1 MCGIYGCIK
10 NDFSNN
16 SINIPATILKGL
28 NILKNRGYDS
38 CGIYLNNSN
47 NSNNSN
53 SYITKLGI
61 DGDIIRVKENI
72 NKTIFDVLDTNI
84 QNNLAVNN
92 ELQLYSV
99 GFGHTRWAT
108 HGAKTDYNSHPHVSN
123 NKQFILVHNGIVSN
137 FNTLKEIYL
146 SDYSFSSTT
155 DSEVI
160 VNMIEYLYHSK
171 KEKGYNFSL
180 LDILDELTNLYL
192 NGTWACI
199 IYNIEEPNKLYFIK
213 NGCPLVIG
221 KTNKDSSMYILTS
234 EPSGF
239 MNLVNNYYSLEDGCI
254 GSIDINSINNNTS
267 VNDNL
272 LIKGK
277 YKVFDTIKLNE
288 NDLTLDPKYKFWM
301 YKEIK
306 DQMKLDI
313 FIDPLVNMPRFT
325 KDKINFNIDFLTN
338 KKYLY
343 ILGCGSS
350 FYAGLLA
357 ENMYR
362 KLGIFNFINVIDAG
376 EFNSSYLELIADPE
390 NELLVMYISQSGET
404 RDLIVA
410 SDICHKYNPNIK
422 TIGII
427 NVIGSLLSTKTNYN
441 IYTNCGKENS
451 VASTKS
457 FTSQVI
463 ACNLLGLYK
472 YQLTHKLDQHFLS
485 YFDKVYN
492 DLSILQL
499 DISKVLQQ
507 KDHIQQIAKKI
518 VSNKNR
524 NMFLLGKDNLHGIA
538 LEGALKIKEVS
549 YFHAEGFNLTSLKH
563 GPYSLIEDKTPIIVL
578 YNELT
583 HSVKSVIEE
592 IKTRDALVIELS
604 HCADP
609 NEYNIIVPFN
619 ETFYPILSTIS
630 LQLLAYYM
638 SIEQGINPDT
648 PRNLAK
654 VVTVD

>member
-16 SINIPATILKGL
+16 SIDIPDIIFKGL

-38 CGIYLNNSN
+38 CGIYLTTNLNINSQ
-47 NSNNSN
+47 
-53 SYITKLGI
+53 IIKLGI
-61 DGDIIRVKENI
+61 DGDIIKTKEN
-72 NKTIFDVLDTNI
+72 NKKTIFDILNENI
-84 QNNLAVNN
+84 QNNLEIKNSR
-92 ELQLYSV
+92 LYSI

-108 HGAKTDYNSHPHVSN
+108 HGGKTDFNSHPHISN

-146 SDYSFSSTT
+146 ANYNFSSTT

-160 VNMIEYLYHSK
+160 VNMIQYLYENENSK
-171 KEKGYNFSL
+171 NNYKKTF
-180 LDILDELTNLYL
+180 LDILYDLTNLYL

-199 IYNIEEPNKLYFIK
+199 IYNIEEKDKLYFIK

-221 KTNKDSSMYILTS
+221 KTNEMFILTS

-239 MNLVNNYYSLEDGCI
+239 MNLVDNYTYLEDGCI
-254 GSIDINSINNNTS
+254 GYIDINNINT
-267 VNDNL
+267 NDKL
-272 LIKGK
+272 FVKGN
-277 YKVFDTIKLNE
+277 YKLFNIIKLKE
-288 NDLTLDPKYKFWM
+288 TDIKLDSKYDYWM
-301 YKEIK
+301 HKEIE
-306 DQMKLDI
+306 DQLKLDTL
-313 FIDPLVNMPRFT
+313 IDPLVNMPRFS
-325 KDKINFNIDFLTN
+325 KDGINFNIDFLEN

-357 ENMYR
+357 ENIYR
-362 KLGIFNFINVIDAG
+362 KLGIFKFINVIDAG
-376 EFNSSYLELIADPE
+376 EFNSSYLELIDNPDKD
-390 NELLVMYISQSGET
+390 LLVIYISQSGET

-410 SDICHKYNPNIK
+410 SEICYKYNSNIK

-457 FTSQVI
+457 FTSQVL
-463 ACNLLGLYK
+463 ACSLLGLYK
-472 YQLTHKLDQHFLS
+472 YQLLNTNKNPSETHFLTYYS
-485 YFDKVYN
+485 TVYN
-492 DLSILQL
+492 DISILQL
-499 DISKVLQQ
+499 DISKILQQ
-507 KDHIQQIAKKI
+507 KEHIRKIAKKI
-518 VSNKNR
+518 ILNN
-524 NMFLLGKDNLHGIA
+524 NHNLFLLGKDNLHGIA

-563 GPYSLIEDKTPIIVL
+563 GPYSLIKHLTPIIVL
-578 YNELT
+578 YNELN

-592 IKTRDALVIELS
+592 IKTREAFVIEIS
-604 HCADP
+604 HSADSTE
-609 NEYNIIVPFN
+609 NNIIVPFN
-619 ETFYPILSTIS
+619 RTFYPILTVIS

>member
-16 SINIPATILKGL
+16 SIDISTIILKGL

-47 NSNNSN
+47 SNSN
-53 SYITKLGI
+53 SSQIIKLGI
-61 DGDIIRVKENI
+61 DGDIIKLKENA
-72 NKTIFDVLDTNI
+72 NKTIFDVLDNLFVR
-84 QNNLAVNN
+84 NNLAFENS
-92 ELQLYSV
+92 LYTL

-146 SDYSFSSTT
+146 SNYTFSSTT

-160 VNMIEYLYHSK
+160 VNMIEYLYK
-171 KEKGYNFSL
+171 QDEINTSL
-180 LDILDELTNLYL
+180 LDVLNILTKLYL

-199 IYNIEEPNKLYFIK
+199 IHNIKEPNKLYFIK

-221 KTNKDSSMYILTS
+221 KTKNDSMYILTS

-239 MNLVNNYYSLEDGCI
+239 MNLVDNYFSLEDGCVGYI
-254 GSIDINSINNNTS
+254 GTNELFISGDYNQ
-267 VNDNL
+267 
-272 LIKGK
+272 
-277 YKVFDTIKLNE
+277 FDTIKLNDT
-288 NDLTLDPKYKFWM
+288 DLTLDPKYKFWM

-306 DQMKLDI
+306 DQMKLDV

-325 KDKINFNIDFLTN
+325 KDQILFNINGLLTN

-362 KLGIFNFINVIDAG
+362 KLGIFKFINVIDAG
-376 EFNSSYLELIADPE
+376 EFNSSYLKLIDEPE
-390 NELLVMYISQSGET
+390 ENLLVMYISQSGET

-427 NVIGSLLSTKTNYN
+427 NVIGSLLSTKTSYN

-463 ACNLLGLYK
+463 ACNLFGLYT
-472 YQLTHKLDQHFLS
+472 YQLKHYLEYHFLT
-485 YFDKVYN
+485 YYDKVYN

-518 VSNKNR
+518 IANKTR
-524 NMFLLGKDNLHGIA
+524 NMFILGKDNLHGIA

-563 GPYSLIEDKTPIIVL
+563 GPYSLIESNTPIIVL
-578 YNELT
+578 YNELN

-592 IKTRDALVIELS
+592 IKTREAFVIEIS
-604 HCADP
+604 HSTDLTE
-609 NEYNIIVPFN
+609 NNILVSFN
-619 ETFYPILSTIS
+619 ETFYPILTTIC

>member
-10 NDFSNN
+10 NDFSDN
-16 SINIPATILKGL
+16 SINIPDIIFKGL

-38 CGIYLNNSN
+38 CGIYLTTKLNTNSQ
-47 NSNNSN
+47 
-53 SYITKLGI
+53 IIKLGI
-61 DGDIIRVKENI
+61 DGDIIKKEKNKKNI
-72 NKTIFDVLDTNI
+72 FEILDEKI
-84 QNNLAVNN
+84 KNNLEIKNAIS
-92 ELQLYSV
+92 YSI

-108 HGAKTDYNSHPHVSN
+108 HGAKTDFNSHPHISN

-146 SDYSFSSTT
+146 SNYNFSSTT

-160 VNMIEYLYHSK
+160 INMIQQLYENENNK
-171 KEKGYNFSL
+171 NNNKTF
-180 LDILDELTNLYL
+180 LDILYELTNIYL

-199 IYNIEEPNKLYFIK
+199 IYNIKESNKLYFIK

-221 KTNKDSSMYILTS
+221 KINKMYILTS

-239 MNLVNNYYSLEDGCI
+239 MNLVDTYTSLEDGCI
-254 GSIDINSINNNTS
+254 GYIDISNNE
-267 VNDNL
+267 L
-272 LIKGK
+272 FIKGE
-277 YKVFDTIKLNE
+277 YKIFNTIKLKE
-288 NDLTLDPKYKFWM
+288 TDIKLSSKYDYWM
-301 YKEIK
+301 HKEIE
-306 DQMKLDI
+306 DQLKLDTL
-313 FIDPLVNMPRFT
+313 IDPLVNMPRFS
-325 KDKINFNIDFLTN
+325 KDGINFNINFLLN

-357 ENMYR
+357 ENIYR
-362 KLGIFNFINVIDAG
+362 KLGLFKFINVIDAG
-376 EFNSSYLELIADPE
+376 EFNSSYLELIDNPDE
-390 NELLVMYISQSGET
+390 DLLVIYISQSGET
-404 RDLIVA
+404 RDLILA
-410 SDICHKYNPNIK
+410 SDICHKYNSNIK

-457 FTSQVI
+457 FTSQVLS
-463 ACNLLGLYK
+463 CTLLGLYK
-472 YQLTHKLDQHFLS
+472 YQLLNMNRNSSET
-485 YFDKVYN
+485 YFITYFSKVYN
-492 DLSILQL
+492 DISILQL
-499 DISKVLQQ
+499 DISKILQQ
-507 KDHIQQIAKKI
+507 KEHIRRIAKQI
-518 VSNKNR
+518 ILNNKR
-524 NMFLLGKDNLHGIA
+524 NIFLLGKDNLHGIA

-563 GPYSLIEDKTPIIVL
+563 GPYSLIENLTPIIVL
-578 YNELT
+578 YNELN

-592 IKTRDALVIELS
+592 IKTRDAFIIEVS
-604 HCADP
+604 HCADLTE
-609 NEYNIIVPFN
+609 NNIIIPFN
-619 ETFYPILSTIS
+619 ETFYPILTVIS

-638 SIEQGINPDT
+638 STEQGINPDT